1 VTELYSNIWIFSHL
15 AFLIGYFIHIKPI
28 ECYYFWNWDS
38 QTFKF
43 SENSLLWTLWEILYY
58 KWCLNLFIKSLL
70 TCQWS
75 HIYIQYV
82 IVCLYIQ
89 TLDDMRKRLNEA
101 QSRSGQ
107 SEEVLTRATHK
118 VLSSQQGLAEKQ
130 ITLDHLQQALKEVNL
145 NSFRMDSV
153 NSGGKYLNMVYYVM
167 VIIRW

>member
-1 VTELYSNIWIFSHL
+1 
-15 AFLIGYFIHIKPI
+15 
-28 ECYYFWNWDS
+28 
-38 QTFKF
+38 
-43 SENSLLWTLWEILYY
+43 
-58 KWCLNLFIKSLL
+58 L